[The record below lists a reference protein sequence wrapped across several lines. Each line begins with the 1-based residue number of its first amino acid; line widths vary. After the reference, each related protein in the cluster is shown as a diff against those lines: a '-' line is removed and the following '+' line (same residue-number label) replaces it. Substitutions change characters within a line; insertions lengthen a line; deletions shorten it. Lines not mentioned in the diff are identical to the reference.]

1 VSKKLQHKQF
11 EPEQEQS
18 RLNKILALQKE
29 NDVISLL
36 LEGKEQ
42 EEIIKYV
49 INKYRIQHN
58 TAKSFISH
66 CRAIIRGRKDFEVNN
81 LVSLH
86 VERYEKIYA
95 GLYEIKAYGIA
106 MSALRAKE
114 KLLGFHKEG
123 FHMRV
128 SKGEI
133 STVQLQTVNSEYDV
147 MKLNKEK
154 RDRLS
159 ELLQKAK
166 KEKKLSQSKEEKQIG
181 EKPKKKRGRPK
192 KNG

>member
-1 VSKKLQHKQF
+1 MSKKLQHKHF
-11 EPEQEQS
+11 EPDRQQT
-18 RLNKILALQKE
+18 RLTKIIALQKE
-29 NDVISLL
+29 NDVIALL

-42 EEIIKYV
+42 KEIVTYV
-49 INKYRIQHN
+49 VNKYRVQWN
-58 TAKSFISH
+58 TAVSFISA
-66 CRAIIRGRKDFEVNN
+66 CRNIIRERKDFEVNN

-95 GLYEIKAYGIA
+95 GLYEIRAHGIA

-123 FHMRV
+123 FHMKV
-128 SKGEI
+128 TNGEI

-147 MKLNKEK
+147 MKLDKGK

-159 ELLQKAK
+159 ELLQKSKRDKNLPTKGFSEK
-166 KEKKLSQSKEEKQIG
+166 KEG
-181 EKPKKKRGRPK
+181 GRGRPRK
-192 KNG
+192 IK